1 MQAIELN
8 TQIQADGLICLP
20 EMYKKW
26 FGKQAKLILL
36 ESTEPVATENTAFAI
51 FSQLD
56 LGEGDETLVPAGQA
70 KTAFLKK
77 WINNLPEVPLI
88 PLSALDREDIY
99 R

>member
-8 TQIQADGLICLP
+8 AQIQADGLICLP
-20 EMYKKW
+20 EIYKNW
-26 FGKQAKLILL
+26 FGKPARLILL

-56 LGEGDETLVPAGQA
+56 LGAGDDTLVCSAQV
-70 KTAFLKK
+70 KTVALQK
-77 WINNLPEVPLI
+77 WLATLPTVPSVPLNDF
-88 PLSALDREDIY
+88 DRNELY